1 MISQGSVL
9 STINV
14 IGIPHELGNL
24 DDWQEEPLIKY
35 LTEKILRSSIN
46 DVQLSEKAS
55 LLLNGALKRA
65 WELDERYREKNN
77 SWHVLE
83 EVSRSMG
90 KDNFDCAL
98 NFAAYLG
105 FPCVGKKK
113 IMD

>member
-65 WELDERYREKNN
+65 WELDERYREKTIPGMFLKKF
-77 SWHVLE
+77 H
-83 EVSRSMG
+83 
-90 KDNFDCAL
+90 AL
-98 NFAAYLG
+98 WVRTTLI
-105 FPCVGKKK
+105 VH
-113 IMD
+113 